1 MRSGTISGL
10 ADIWKILGFQKNTL
24 FLLTKICI
32 KNPTFT
38 NLELLVVGLS
48 WLLQDEPGLDE
59 IFCSFDK
66 FKSLAPLEQNT
77 LAKTFCFAELLE
89 IVLKNGSGGLI
100 RPFELF
106 SWCSVIDSGGFF
118 FAGITG
124 TSERGKNIKCDE
136 VRRYKFVPMMKC
148 P

>member
-10 ADIWKILGFQKNTL
+10 ADIWKDTL
-24 FLLTKICI
+24 VSENYIIFDDQNI

-38 NLELLVVGLS
+38 NLVVGLS

-66 FKSLAPLEQNT
+66 FKSLAPLELNT
-77 LAKTFCFAELLE
+77 LAKTFCFVELLE

-106 SWCSVIDSGGFF
+106 SWYSVIDSGGFF
-118 FAGITG
+118 SAGITG
-124 TSERGKNIKCDE
+124 TSERGKNIICDE